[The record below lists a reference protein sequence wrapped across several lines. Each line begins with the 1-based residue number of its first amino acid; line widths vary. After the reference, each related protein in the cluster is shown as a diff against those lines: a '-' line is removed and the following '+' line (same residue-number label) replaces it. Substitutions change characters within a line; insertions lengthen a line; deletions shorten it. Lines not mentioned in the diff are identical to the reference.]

1 MILKIILIGYICEN
15 NLSVVEHNRVMQ
27 SHISQRL
34 MHRIIKITVKLLRH
48 SSIVLML
55 KSSDK

>member
-34 MHRIIKITVKLLRH
+34 MHRLIIIKITVKLLRH
-48 SSIVLML
+48 SSIFFDVEE
-55 KSSDK
+55 

>member
-48 SSIVLML
+48 SSIFFDVEE
-55 KSSDK
+55 